1 MIGKFSNLFKSFF
14 DSEKVAGLLLV
25 CCAIISLLI
34 ANSNLGGDYIHFIHT
49 KVDLSFANIPLDYSV
64 EHWVN
69 DGLMAIFFLMV
80 GLEVEREIYIGELA
94 DFKKAILPLA
104 GAIGGICIPSLIH
117 FILNKGTAT
126 HPGFAIPM
134 ATDIAFALGIL
145 ALAGNKVPTAVKV
158 FLTALAIIDDIG
170 TIIVIAFF
178 YTKTVLFTYLLIA
191 LGILIGL
198 FILNR
203 LKIRKLIFYI
213 LPGIVMWYC
222 FLKSGVHPTIAGVL
236 LAFVIPFHENDD
248 ENVSYQLQHFLHK
261 PVAFIIVPI
270 FALVNTAILIP
281 SNVISS
287 LSTSNSLGIIIG
299 LLAGKL
305 IGIFSIPYILVKTG
319 FAKLQDGLTW
329 KNLFGIGCLGGI
341 GFTMSMFISN
351 LAFTDPVLV
360 SSSKLSI
367 LFASAIAAILG
378 LIIFLSNKRTG
389 EENMGLN

>member
-1 MIGKFSNLFKSFF
+1 MAEKFSNLFKGFF

-25 CCAIISLLI
+25 FCTIISLVI
-34 ANSNLGGDYIHFIHT
+34 ANSSVGADYIHFINN
-49 KVDLSFANIPLDYSV
+49 KVDLSFANFSLDYSI

-80 GLEVEREIYIGELA
+80 GLEVERELYIGELA

-104 GAIGGICIPSLIH
+104 GAIGGICIPALIH
-117 FILNKGTAT
+117 FLLNKGTVT
-126 HPGFAIPM
+126 ESGFAIPM

-145 ALAGNKVPTAVKV
+145 ALAGNRVTIAVKI

-170 TIIVIAFF
+170 AIIVIALF
-178 YTKTVLFTYLLIA
+178 YTKTVLFIYLIIA
-191 LGILIGL
+191 LGILTGL

-213 LPGIVMWYC
+213 LPGIVIWYC
-222 FLKSGVHPTIAGVL
+222 LLKSGVHATIAGVL

-248 ENVSYQLQHFLHK
+248 KNVSYKLQHFLHK

-281 SNVISS
+281 TNIVAS
-287 LSTSNSLGIIIG
+287 LSTSNSLGIILG
-299 LLAGKL
+299 LLLGKL
-305 IGIFSIPYILVKTG
+305 IGIFTFPYILVKTG
-319 FAKLQDGLTW
+319 LAILQDGLNW
-329 KNLFGIGCLGGI
+329 KNLLGIGFLGGI

-351 LAFTDPVLV
+351 LAFDDPNFI

-367 LFASAIAAILG
+367 LIASAVAASIG
-378 LIIFLSNKRTG
+378 LIVFLSNGSTEKKTST
-389 EENMGLN
+389 